1 MTASAA
7 PPPRARRRLPADLPA
22 RIAVAVPA
30 AAVLVLL
37 IDLGGIAFA
46 ATLALLGVLA
56 QWELSRLFGVPLP
69 AALPGC
75 VAVGAA
81 PLLALDGG
89 GGGLAAVL

>member
-56 QWELSRLFGVPLP
+56 
-69 AALPGC
+69 
-75 VAVGAA
+75 
-81 PLLALDGG
+81 
-89 GGGLAAVL
+89 